1 MHCSMTRTCGPQII
15 ILALDRRNSI
25 TNVDSN
31 DGCLEDSDLENTGI
45 KTFSSRE
52 TALVV
57 ENNI

>member
-1 MHCSMTRTCGPQII
+1 MTRTCGPQII

-45 KTFSSRE
+45 KTFSNRE